1 MVSYLLAAYKVSI
14 ARACSV
20 VGLHRSMWYYQAKK
34 DDSEVVAKLTELAED
49 LPTRGFDVYYNRIR
63 TEGLVWNRKRVLRVY
78 RGMKLGMRRR
88 HKKRVPTR
96 IQQPLETP
104 GCLNEVWSMDFMS
117 DSLSDGRRVRM
128 FNVIDDYNREALAV
142 EPGLSFPATR
152 VTRVLNQLEEEIGLP
167 KVIRVD
173 NGPEFISKEFTAWCE
188 RRAIEIRYI
197 QPGKPMQNGF
207 IERFNRTF
215 REDVLD
221 AYWFED
227 LEQLGI
233 IAEKW
238 RYDYN
243 FYHPHKA
250 LEYKDPSLSA
260 SRYSKDLD
268 PWKEK
273 EDENIVKFIPV

>member
-1 MVSYLLAAYKVSI
+1 
-14 ARACSV
+14 
-20 VGLHRSMWYYQAKK
+20 
-34 DDSEVVAKLTELAED
+34 
-49 LPTRGFDVYYNRIR
+49 
-63 TEGLVWNRKRVLRVY
+63 
-78 RGMKLGMRRR
+78 
-88 HKKRVPTR
+88 
-96 IQQPLETP
+96 
-104 GCLNEVWSMDFMS
+104 MS

-250 LEYKDPSLSA
+250 LEYKAPCQYA

-268 PWKEK
+268 PWKE
-273 EDENIVKFIPV
+273 EENENIVKFIPV

>member
-1 MVSYLLAAYKVSI
+1 LLKSTYSPEKSADP
-14 ARACSV
+14 
-20 VGLHRSMWYYQAKK
+20 KK

-63 TEGLVWNRKRVLRVY
+63 TEGLVWNHKRVLRVY

-88 HKKRVPTR
+88 HKKRVPSR
-96 IQQPLETP
+96 IKQPLETP
-104 GCLNEVWSMDFMS
+104 GSLNEVWSMDFMS
-117 DSLSDGRRVRM
+117 DALSDGRRVRM

-173 NGPEFISKEFTAWCE
+173 NGPEFISKEFTAWCKQKD
-188 RRAIEIRYI
+188 IEIRYI

-250 LEYKDPSLSA
+250 LEYKAPCQYA
-260 SRYSKDLD
+260 SRYSKDLY
-268 PWKEK
+268 PWKE
-273 EDENIVKFIPV
+273 EENENIVKFIPV

>member
-14 ARACSV
+14 ARACHV

-104 GCLNEVWSMDFMS
+104 GGLNEVWSMDFMS

-128 FNVIDDYNREALAV
+128 FNVIDDYNSEALPV

-173 NGPEFISKEFTAWCE
+173 NGPEFISKEFTAWCKQKD
-188 RRAIEIRYI
+188 IEIRYI

-243 FYHPHKA
+243 YYHPHKA
-250 LEYKDPSLSA
+250 LEYKAPCQYA

-268 PWKEK
+268 PWKE
-273 EDENIVKFIPV
+273 EENENIVKFIPV